1 MILVDAKGY
10 FEKSPE
16 VRTIERAGSPD
27 LQLAVG
33 DFNWT
38 VKRLDKEFRM
48 FIGIEATGEKAWE
61 LADMPPGLPVQITGT
76 LERHAWKDKVTDEW
90 KSKHVIKFAAG
101 RVVGEDPNQKVAGE
115 PDEVP
120 F

>member
-38 VKRLDKEFRM
+38 VKRRDKEVRM
-48 FIGIEATGEKAWE
+48 FIGIEATREKAWE

-90 KSKHVIKFAAG
+90 KSRHVIKFEVG
-101 RVVGEDPNQKVAGE
+101 RVVGDDPNQAAAGE